1 MKLLKIAITNLA
13 SITRADIDFEKAP
26 LEQAGLFAITG
37 DTGAGKSTLLDAI
50 CLALY
55 AKTARLKN
63 DLKNTV
69 SFNGDDIKLND
80 PRNLLRRGCAEGSA
94 EVTFLGQDGERY
106 LAKWSV
112 ARARKKV
119 SGKLKTHEH
128 EIIRLS
134 DETLLAHKSAAVK
147 AVEQLIG
154 LSFEQFTRTVLLAQH
169 EFAAFLKASS
179 DERAQLLECLT
190 ATDKFSR
197 IGQLIFEKHKEKK
210 AELERLKDSL
220 SAYVLLTDEQLE
232 QLTLDANTHK
242 QQLDEL
248 RAQQAQYK
256 SSLQWLTESA
266 QLRTQLVQTEQAI
279 QETEAKLTEK
289 GHAYNEA
296 EQAQAAFEIADN
308 RQQWAVTK
316 NNLSTLEL
324 KQSEL
329 KTKDFTAQIQQAED
343 ISNKASDALQQ
354 TEVYVTEQQKVL
366 IEVRQFD
373 TKIANA
379 DSVLQQV
386 LKQQSE
392 LEQQQTKL
400 SVEQQNTNTNL
411 QQVQQQ
417 SNKLESLLT
426 TNSSLQSTVEN
437 WSHLKGLLDEIIDKQ
452 LQSHS
457 VNVVLQNAQK
467 QHHENIQQAEP
478 LKSGLLQLQSQLE
491 LGQSSIDV
499 LQKQIE
505 QLNIDDLQ
513 STTQRLQH
521 VIGLMQNISDIS
533 AEQLQHQSAM
543 ASNFQK
549 KQAIEVQMAD
559 TERQKELSKQR
570 VNVTRDSLTQVQLRA
585 SESISALRA
594 ELKPGH
600 ECMVCG
606 SKEHPYAVDHIDSH
620 WTNLLNDFAMQNQ
633 QAEQAYEQA
642 MQRSRTHLAEFEK
655 VNARYQESKLQNQRL
670 VSKISELQGQ
680 LEQFI
685 EYQGWSLQQCLDHQ
699 QILVQQQQHY
709 SAIQS
714 QLQKAW
720 QLQQEK
726 QKLFEQQQTQ
736 LNAITQQ
743 ETELSHQI
751 EQQQNTL
758 TQLSQGLSRAEQQA
772 RGYYADETWWEQFEK
787 APKDALFSLTKTVDD
802 FKNNRE
808 KLAQLQKSQ
817 QTLTLQLNHLQESAI
832 NVSQQLKEVSNTV
845 EKARSEKLSF
855 EQARFERLPQ
865 EISADEWQEKCQ
877 TQLKARQHDLNTC
890 SEQLKHIL
898 QAEKD
903 KQKDLISL
911 NKQIEILLTQKAA
924 LESRFEQWLNEK
936 SQIFADLNEERVTYL
951 LRLSK
956 ADIQQTLS
964 EFKQLSH
971 GKVELSGKLSHL
983 KESLHTHLAKA
994 LTELTEHQINEQLVI
1009 LESQFQQTQQSWLGV
1024 NTQLEQHHN
1033 NVEKLATEQQKLNS
1047 FQAKYEHW
1055 HLLDKL
1061 LGDATGKKLRNIAQ
1075 TQTLK
1080 ILLQYANQHLAS
1092 LSKRYRLAVI
1102 GHSLNIAIIDKDM
1115 ADEQRSVNTLSGG
1128 ESFLVS
1134 LALALGLASLSSNK
1148 VNIGSLFIDEGFG
1161 TLDPETLSVA
1171 LDALDALQAQGR
1183 KVGVI
1188 SHVSEMSER
1197 VATQVQVKK
1206 QPGGYSNVLIKGT

>member
-1 MKLLKIAITNLA
+1 MKLLKITITNLA
-13 SITRADIDFEKAP
+13 SITHADIDFEKAP

-80 PRNLLRRGCAEGSA
+80 PRNLLRRGCARGSA

-119 SGKLKTHEH
+119 TGKLKTPEH

-134 DETLLAHKSAAVK
+134 DETLLAHKSAALK
-147 AVEQLIG
+147 TVEQLIG
-154 LSFEQFTRTVLLAQH
+154 LSFDQFTRTVLLAQH

-232 QLTLDANTHK
+232 QLTLEAQNHQ

-248 RAQQAQYK
+248 RAQQAQHK
-256 SSLQWLTESA
+256 SSLQWLSEST
-266 QLRTQLVQTEQAI
+266 QLRTQLVQTEQTI
-279 QETEAKLTEK
+279 KETEAKLTEK
-289 GHAYNEA
+289 AHAFNEA
-296 EQAQAAFEIADN
+296 EQAQEAFEIADN
-308 RQQWAVTK
+308 RQQWVVTK
-316 NNLSTLEL
+316 NNLSALEL
-324 KQSEL
+324 KQNEL
-329 KTKDFTAQIQQAED
+329 KEKDFAVQIQQAQD
-343 ISNKASDALQQ
+343 ASNKASNALQQ
-354 TEVYVTEQQKVL
+354 TEVYVTKQQSVL
-366 IEVRQFD
+366 LEVRQLD

-379 DSVLQQV
+379 DSILQQV

-392 LEQQQTKL
+392 VEHQQAKL
-400 SVEQQNTNTNL
+400 SIEQQNTNTQL
-411 QQVQQQ
+411 LQVQQQ
-417 SNKLESLLT
+417 SHELESLLT
-426 TNSSLQSTVEN
+426 ANNSLQSTVEN
-437 WSHLKGLLDEIIDKQ
+437 WSHLKGLLDDIIDKQ
-452 LQSHS
+452 SQSQRTRAALQH
-457 VNVVLQNAQK
+457 AQK
-467 QHHENIQQAEP
+467 QHQENTQQAEP
-478 LKSGLLQLQSQLE
+478 LKSGLSQLQSQLIS
-491 LGQSSIDV
+491 GQSSIDV
-499 LQKQIE
+499 LQQQVE
-505 QLNIDDLQ
+505 HLNIDDLQ
-513 STTQRLQH
+513 SATQRLQH
-521 VIGLMQNISDIS
+521 VIALMQHISDIS
-533 AEQLQHQSAM
+533 AEQLQQQSSM

-549 KQAIEVQMAD
+549 KQAIEMQMAD
-559 TERQKELSKQR
+559 TEQQKELSKQR
-570 VNVTRDSLTQVQLRA
+570 VQVTRDSLTQVQLRA

-620 WTNLLNDFAMQNQ
+620 WANLLNDFATQHK

-642 MQRSRTHLAEFEK
+642 MQRNQVHLTEFEK
-655 VNARYQESKLQNQRL
+655 VNARYQESKLQHQRL
-670 VSKISELQGQ
+670 TSKASELQDQ
-680 LEQFI
+680 LEQFS

-699 QILVQQQQHY
+699 QTLVQQQQY
-709 SAIQS
+709 FTGLQS
-714 QLQKAW
+714 KLQKAW
-720 QLQQEK
+720 HTQQEQ
-726 QKLFEQQQTQ
+726 QKLFEQHQAQ

-743 ETELSHQI
+743 ATELSHQI

-758 TQLSQGLSRAEQQA
+758 TQFSQEINRAQQKA
-772 RGYYADETWWEQFEK
+772 CDYYADETWWAQFES
-787 APKDALFSLTKTVDD
+787 APQDALASLTKAVDE
-802 FKNNRE
+802 FKNNKE
-808 KLAQLQKSQ
+808 KLAQLQQSQ
-817 QTLTLQLNHLQESAI
+817 QALTLQLNHLQESAV
-832 NVSQQLKEVSNTV
+832 NVSEQLNGIKSTV
-845 EKARSEKLSF
+845 KNARSEKLSF

-865 EISADEWQEKCQ
+865 EITADEWQEKCQ
-877 TQLKARQHDLNTC
+877 SQLKARQHDLNAC
-890 SEQLKHIL
+890 SEQLKQIL

-903 KQKDLISL
+903 KEKDLTNIAE
-911 NKQIEILLTQKAA
+911 QIEILLTQKAA
-924 LESRFEQWLNEK
+924 LESRFQQWLNEK
-936 SQIFADLNEERVTYL
+936 SQIYADLNEELVSYL
-951 LRLSK
+951 LKLPK

-983 KESLHTHLAKA
+983 KETLSIHLEKA
-994 LTELTEHQINEQLVI
+994 LTELSEQQINEQLVI
-1009 LESQFQQTQQSWLGV
+1009 LETQFQQTQQYWLSV
-1024 NTQLEQHHN
+1024 NTQLEQHHK
-1033 NVEKLATEQQKLNS
+1033 NVEKLATEQQKLNKL
-1047 FQAKYEHW
+1047 QAKYEHW

-1092 LSKRYRLAVI
+1092 LSKRYRLTVI

-1206 QPGGYSNVLIKGT
+1206 QPGGYSNVLIKGA

>member
-1 MKLLKIAITNLA
+1 MKLLKITITNLA
-13 SITRADIDFEKAP
+13 SITHADIDFEKAP

-80 PRNLLRRGCAEGSA
+80 PRNLLRRGCALGSA
-94 EVTFLGQDGERY
+94 EVTFLGQDGECY

-119 SGKLKTHEH
+119 SGKLKTPEH

-147 AVEQLIG
+147 TVEQLIG

-220 SAYVLLTDEQLE
+220 STYVLLTDEQLE
-232 QLTLDANTHK
+232 QLTLDAHTHK
-242 QQLDEL
+242 QKLDEL
-248 RAQQAQYK
+248 RAQQAQHK
-256 SSLQWLTESA
+256 SSLQWLTESG
-266 QLRTQLVQTEQAI
+266 QLRIQLVQTEQAV

-289 GHAYNEA
+289 AHVFNEA
-296 EQAQAAFEIADN
+296 KQAQAAFEIADN
-308 RQQWAVTK
+308 RQQWTVTK
-316 NNLSTLEL
+316 NNLGALEL

-329 KTKDFTAQIQQAED
+329 KTKDFAAQIQQAQD
-343 ISNKASDALQQ
+343 ASTKASDALQQ
-354 TEVYVTEQQKVL
+354 TEVYLSQQQKVL
-366 IEVRQFD
+366 VEVRQLD

-386 LKQQSE
+386 SKQHSE

-400 SVEQQNTNTNL
+400 AVEQQNTSAHL

-417 SNKLESLLT
+417 SNELESLLT
-426 TNSSLQSTVEN
+426 ANNSLQNTTEN

-452 LQSHS
+452 SQSQHS
-457 VNVVLQNAQK
+457 NVALQNAQK
-467 QHHENIQQAEP
+467 QHQENTQQAEP
-478 LKSGLLQLQSQLE
+478 LKSELSQLQSQLTSRE
-491 LGQSSIDV
+491 SSIEA
-499 LQKQIE
+499 LQQQVE

-513 STTQRLQH
+513 TTTQRLQQ
-521 VIGLMQNISDIS
+521 VIALMQQISDANS
-533 AEQLQHQSAM
+533 EQLQHQSLM
-543 ASNFQK
+543 ASHFQK
-549 KQAIEVQMAD
+549 KQAIEVQMTD
-559 TERQKELSKQR
+559 TEQQKELSKQR
-570 VNVTRDSLTQVQLRA
+570 VNVTRDSLTQLQLRA

-620 WTNLLNDFAMQNQ
+620 WANLLNDFSMQHQ

-642 MQRSRTHLAEFEK
+642 LQRSRLHLAEFEK
-655 VNARYQESKLQNQRL
+655 VNAKFQEGKLQNQRL
-670 VSKISELQGQ
+670 VNKIAELQG
-680 LEQFI
+680 LIEQFS

-699 QILVQQQQHY
+699 QTLVQQQQHHT
-709 SAIQS
+709 AIQS

-720 QLQQEK
+720 QSQQAQ
-726 QKLFEQQQTQ
+726 QKLFEQKQAQ

-743 ETELSHQI
+743 AVELAHQV
-751 EQQQNTL
+751 EQLQSSL
-758 TQLSQGLSRAEQQA
+758 TQLSQEVIRAQEQA
-772 RGYYADETWWEQFEK
+772 RDYYSDETWWTQFEH
-787 APKDALFSLTKTVDD
+787 APQDALRSLTTAVNN
-802 FKNNRE
+802 FKNNKE
-808 KLAQLQKSQ
+808 KLVQLQQSQ
-817 QTLTLQLNHLQESAI
+817 QTLTLQQSHLQEAAV
-832 NVSQQLKEVSNTV
+832 NVTQQLKDINTTV
-845 EKARSEKLSF
+845 DNTRLEKQRF
-855 EQARFERLPQ
+855 EQARLECLPQ

-877 TQLKARQHDLNTC
+877 AQLKARQHDLDTC
-890 SEQLKHIL
+890 AEQLKQIL

-903 KQKDLISL
+903 KEKDLNYL
-911 NKQIEILLTQKAA
+911 VEQIEILLTQKAA
-924 LESRFEQWLNEK
+924 LEARFEQWLNEK
-936 SQIFADLNEERVTYL
+936 SQTFADLNEERVSYL
-951 LRLSK
+951 LTLSK
-956 ADIQQTLS
+956 VDIEQTLT

-983 KESLHTHLAKA
+983 KETLNIHLEKA
-994 LTELTEHQINEQLVI
+994 LTELSEQQINEQLVI
-1009 LESQFQQTQQSWLGV
+1009 LESQFQQTQQYWLSV
-1024 NTQLEQHHN
+1024 NTQLEQHHK
-1033 NVEKLATEQQKLNS
+1033 NVEKLATEQQKLNML
-1047 FQAKYEHW
+1047 QAKYEHW

-1092 LSKRYRLAVI
+1092 LSKRYRLTVI

-1206 QPGGYSNVLIKGT
+1206 QPGGYSNVLIKGA